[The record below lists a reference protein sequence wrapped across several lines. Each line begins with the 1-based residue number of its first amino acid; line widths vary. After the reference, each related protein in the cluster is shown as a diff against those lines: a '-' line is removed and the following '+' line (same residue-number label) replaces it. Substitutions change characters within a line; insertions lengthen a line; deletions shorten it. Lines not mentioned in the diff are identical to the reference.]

1 MEASTMRT
9 AILHEP
15 SSAFDPDREMKD
27 RKLAQIFKKLHME
40 QATLILQLFNLQI
53 SIYVI
58 EDIHDLN
65 TLLDFDDSISRPS
78 QVALNHVEESNADKT
93 ERCRPRKILD
103 YAVLAKGQSYRNNL
117 VGSFASSCS
126 ETGGASKS
134 GAGCK
139 RIRFQKDR
147 FDDNTPTFSVKR
159 RSRNGR
165 YASALKKNNRSRR
178 FSFPLAATG
187 VKKKETS
194 RSRSFAG
201 RIKRGILKRRM
212 KDANNIKQAFLI
224 SKKIL
229 DMENQHFKEFI
240 LPEKW
245 IKESQKR
252 KKMKMKSGEEESTG
266 SASIEDLAME
276 RLVRAFKTAKLLYPE
291 KFAEYFPDFV
301 HCFEPDDDREKR
313 DNKNG
318 VMSKQTHFKTIKS
331 EEDAFDK
338 NIASDSGDD
347 LSKRIRKLPKILR
360 DYSTG
365 VEIKRKK
372 LAGSKEKCVKEQI
385 PSVTR
390 KVSRIGGSLAGT
402 SGLRKR
408 SRTVTDSPSNQ
419 SMLSKFQQNEKTEN
433 IKGMEDLEEIGR
445 IPTSKKRK
453 YTKSNFL
460 SNASVVKVTNVNATI
475 IQNNIEDSATESSSD
490 ESGNMRSSKRQRAQ
504 SGFYKTMVT
513 LYDKKRS

>member
-40 QATLILQLFNLQI
+40 QATIVDGIAEKPYQKLCI
-53 SIYVI
+53 SP
-58 EDIHDLN
+58 DLN
-65 TLLDFDDSISRPS
+65 TLLDFDDTIPPPS
-78 QVALNHVEESNADKT
+78 QVALNHLEESSTDKT

-117 VGSFASSCS
+117 VGSFASSYS
-126 ETGGASKS
+126 ETS

-159 RSRNGR
+159 RSRSGR
-165 YASALKKNNRSRR
+165 YASALKKSNRSRR

-187 VKKKETS
+187 ARKKETS
-194 RSRSFAG
+194 RSRSFAC
-201 RIKRGILKRRM
+201 RIKRGILKRRV
-212 KDANNIKQAFLI
+212 KDADNIKQAFLI

-229 DMENQHFKEFI
+229 DMQNQHFKEFD

-252 KKMKMKSGEEESTG
+252 KKIKKMKSGEEESTG

-291 KFAEYFPDFV
+291 KFAEYFPDFM
-301 HCFEPDDDREKR
+301 HCFEPDADREKR

-318 VMSKQTHFKTIKS
+318 VMSKQTHLKTIKS

-338 NIASDSGDD
+338 NIASNSGDD
-347 LSKRIRKLPKILR
+347 LSKRIRKIPKILR

-372 LAGSKEKCVKEQI
+372 LADSKEKCLKKQI
-385 PSVTR
+385 PSVTH
-390 KVSRIGGSLAGT
+390 KVSRTGGSLAGT

-408 SRTVTDSPSNQ
+408 SRTVTDSSSNQ
-419 SMLSKFQQNEKTEN
+419 SMLSKSQQNEKTEN
-433 IKGMEDLEEIGR
+433 IKGMGDLEEMGR
-445 IPTSKKRK
+445 VPTSKRRK
-453 YTKSNFL
+453 CAKSSFH
-460 SNASVVKVTNVNATI
+460 SNASVFKVTNVNAAI

-504 SGFYKTMVT
+504 SGFYK
-513 LYDKKRS
+513 